1 MLLRRAGRG
10 QQLFP
15 RPRDQTL
22 RYSSVRAK
30 PGKGEGM
37 IAAGSLAP
45 EFTLDRLGGGR
56 LSLRQILEH
65 GPALLAFYKISCP
78 VCQLTLPFLNRIAA
92 GPLPVIAISQD
103 DENGTA
109 KFQEKFQITLPTLLD
124 REGEH
129 IRPVTPSASPMCRRY
144 SWSKRTAA
152 SRWPWMVFPGAI
164 WKRSA
169 PAPAS
174 IRSAAKTSRSGNPAD
189 ARRIELRSEAFR
201 GRFHQARSLHSRRRG
216 ATA

>member
-1 MLLRRAGRG
+1 
-10 QQLFP
+10 
-15 RPRDQTL
+15 
-22 RYSSVRAK
+22 
-30 PGKGEGM
+30 M

-129 IRPVTPSASPMCRRY
+129 Y
-144 SWSKRTAA
+144 
-152 SRWPWMVFPGAI
+152 
-164 WKRSA
+164 
-169 PAPAS
+169 PAS
-174 IRSAAKTSRSGNPAD
+174 NAFGISHVPSLFLVEKDGRISLAVDGFSRRDLEALG
-189 ARRIELRSEAFR
+189 ARAGVDPFR
-201 GRFHQARSLHSRRRG
+201 GENVPEWKPG
-216 ATA
+216 